1 MQSEDED
8 RHPSSLNAAL
18 CAPLA
23 WTTNNRRLET
33 KAAVRADKQQ
43 TVHSGF
49 TSHAHIEK
57 SASRSGAH
65 VRTHTHTHEGW
76 GAVDIT
82 SQLCY
87 HSQKA
92 QIQNQSAMSL
102 QHHKWNLF
110 EFCRVPVKTK
120 GFIYYCEKMQLCF
133 LFTVNKS
140 NKIPFFAIIATSY

>member
-65 VRTHTHTHEGW
+65 ARTHTHTRGV
-76 GAVDIT
+76 GGGGYNI
-82 SQLCY
+82 
-87 HSQKA
+87 
-92 QIQNQSAMSL
+92 SALLS
-102 QHHKWNLF
+102 F
-110 EFCRVPVKTK
+110 TK
-120 GFIYYCEKMQLCF
+120 S
-133 LFTVNKS
+133 TDTKS
-140 NKIPFFAIIATSY
+140 ISYVLAAS